1 MTTKTTDAEANYMAM
16 LAKLNKRD
24 LKKKIAHLRRTYRRS
39 LPDSTLARIGN
50 CLALALAESTKRE
63 SK

>member
-1 MTTKTTDAEANYMAM
+1 MSSDADYAVM
-16 LAKLNKRD
+16 LSKLKARE

-50 CLALALAESTKRE
+50 YLQLALAEQAKRE
-63 SK
+63 AAMK